1 MSRFLMLA
9 LLSMS
14 AFAFAGVPTTAPTT
28 GDKCGCPECKKCC
41 GDKCS
46 TDCCKDGKC
55 EMHKKK

>member
-9 LLSMS
+9 VLSMS
-14 AFAFAGVPTTAPTT
+14 AFAFAAAPTTAPT